1 MSQIIDARPT
11 SIGSLPVRRILPFRH
26 RRSVGPFVFL
36 DEMGPVAFPP
46 GEGIDVPPHPHIG
59 LSTLTYMFEGGL
71 DHRDSLGVF
80 QSILPGAVNWMT
92 AGHGVTHSERTCDE
106 FRAAGH
112 RVHGVQA
119 WVALP
124 EDEAGIEPSFEHHP
138 AEDVPEVDLDGAVAR
153 IIAGEAFG
161 QGSPVTVHAPLFYVD
176 LEWRRSADVTLD
188 ATLGERAVL
197 PIFGEV
203 EAGGAT
209 HRPGS
214 LVILDDGADASITGG
229 EGSRALVLG
238 GAALPRAPHMHWNY
252 VAWSEGEIEDAKR
265 RWANGGFPMVEE

>member
-1 MSQIIDARPT
+1 MSQIIDARAT

-36 DEMGPVAFPP
+36 DEMGPVEFPP

-80 QSILPGAVNWMT
+80 QQVLPGAVNWMT

-106 FRAAGH
+106 FRVAGH

-124 EDEAGIEPSFEHHP
+124 EDQAKIDPTFEHHP
-138 AEDVPEVDLDGAVAR
+138 GDTVPSVELEGATVRLVAGR
-153 IIAGEAFG
+153 AFG
-161 QGSPVTVHAPLFYVD
+161 AASPVTVHSPLFYGDVEWSATGEVV
-176 LEWRRSADVTLD
+176 LEA
-188 ATLGERAVL
+188 ALGERAVL
-197 PIFGEV
+197 PIFGSV
-203 EAGGAT
+203 TIGGSS
-209 HRPGS
+209 HGPGS
-214 LVILDDGADASITGG
+214 LVILDDGSDVPLEGAA
-229 EGSRALVLG
+229 GSRALVLG
-238 GAALPRAPHMHWNY
+238 GEALPRAPYMHWNY
-252 VAWSEGEIEDAKR
+252 VAWSEGEIEEAKR
-265 RWANGGFPMVEE
+265 RWANGGFPMVET